1 MSIVLCVQAGHRW
14 CVKHCV
20 LCTGRTQD
28 AGGVRVVPMGK
39 CLSCCEKPVPPG
51 TSHPTASHPLHTFPL
66 ARPYSSLAQDAKE
79 ATKFQQQSLV
89 SQSSPGSNTLLGSGG
104 TPTEKK
110 MFTPYPK
117 LPPIKRQTNGE
128 SKRPAVTTG
137 SISSAVTGREVSETK
152 IAALFDSYRDAHD
165 DAMLEDGIVRFCSD
179 LGVQPDEFIV
189 LVIAWKCQAAMMCRF
204 TREEFFTGCQAMRVD
219 SIKGL
224 QSRFVELKAEVRSR
238 PQFKDLYRW
247 TYKFGLDSESGQ
259 RTLPLEMA
267 VILWRLVFSQNP
279 PVVLERWL
287 DFLEKHLNLRG
298 IPKDTW
304 DMFLNFAEQVGDDL
318 SSYDDNEAWPSLLD
332 DFVEFENDRQNQNVK
347 TD

>member
-1 MSIVLCVQAGHRW
+1 
-14 CVKHCV
+14 
-20 LCTGRTQD
+20 
-28 AGGVRVVPMGK
+28 MGK

-51 TSHPTASHPLHTFPL
+51 SSHPTASHPLQTRPP
-66 ARPYSSLAQDAKE
+66 ARPYTSLTQDGCE
-79 ATKFQQQSLV
+79 ATKLQLQPLV
-89 SQSSPGSNTLLGSGG
+89 SQASPGPTDGLLGSGG

-110 MFTPYPK
+110 MFTPYSR
-117 LPPIKRQTNGE
+117 LPPIRRQTNGE
-128 SKRPAVTTG
+128 SRRLTSSIMGSVNSNNALTG
-137 SISSAVTGREVSETK
+137 GGREVSEGK
-152 IAALFDSYRDAHD
+152 MAALFDTYRDEEE
-165 DAMLEDGIVRFCSD
+165 DAMLEEGIEGFCSD

-189 LVIAWKCQAAMMCRF
+189 LVIAWKCQASRMCRF
-204 TREEFFTGCQAMRVD
+204 SREEFVSGCKSMYVD

-224 QSRFVELKAEVRSR
+224 QSRFLELKAEVQSR
-238 PQFKDLYRW
+238 PQFKDFYRW
-247 TYKFGLDSESGQ
+247 TYKFGLDLDSGQ

-279 PVVLERWL
+279 PSVLDRWL
-287 DFLEKHLNLRG
+287 EFLEKHLSLRG

-304 DMFLNFAEQVGDDL
+304 DMFLNFTEQVGEDL

>member
-1 MSIVLCVQAGHRW
+1 
-14 CVKHCV
+14 
-20 LCTGRTQD
+20 
-28 AGGVRVVPMGK
+28 MGK
-39 CLSCCEKPVPPG
+39 CFSCCEKPVPPG
-51 TSHPTASHPLHTFPL
+51 SSHPTASHPLHTRPV
-66 ARPYSSLAQDAKE
+66 ARPYTSLAQDSRE
-79 ATKFQQQSLV
+79 TTKLQLQPLV
-89 SQSSPGSNTLLGSGG
+89 SQSSPGPTDNLLGSGG

-110 MFTPYPK
+110 MFTPYSK

-128 SKRPAVTTG
+128 SRRLTANMGNVN
-137 SISSAVTGREVSETK
+137 SALTGREVSEVK
-152 IAALFDSYRDAHD
+152 MAALFDSYRDD
-165 DAMLEDGIVRFCSD
+165 VEDAMLEDGIERFCAD

-189 LVIAWKCQAAMMCRF
+189 LVIAWKCQASKMCRF
-204 TREEFFTGCQAMRVD
+204 SREEFISGCKSMHVD

-224 QSRFVELKAEVRSR
+224 QSRFVELKAEVQSR
-238 PQFKDLYRW
+238 PQFKDFYRW
-247 TYKFGLDSESGQ
+247 TYKFGLDSDSGQ

-279 PVVLERWL
+279 PSVLDRWL
-287 DFLEKHLNLRG
+287 EFLEKHLSLRG

-304 DMFLNFAEQVGDDL
+304 DMFLNFTEQVGEDL